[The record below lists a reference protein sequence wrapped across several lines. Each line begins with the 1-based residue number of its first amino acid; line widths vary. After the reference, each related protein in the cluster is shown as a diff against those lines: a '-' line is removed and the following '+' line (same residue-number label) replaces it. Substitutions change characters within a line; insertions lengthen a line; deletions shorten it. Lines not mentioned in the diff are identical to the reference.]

1 MAKIIKFAEV
11 IKKQPT
17 KVPKMQTLLSNYV
30 RCLSDMDKMI
40 ENHFNKMSCP

>member
-30 RCLSDMDKMI
+30 RCLSEIDKVI
-40 ENHFNKMSCP
+40 ENHFKKTSCP